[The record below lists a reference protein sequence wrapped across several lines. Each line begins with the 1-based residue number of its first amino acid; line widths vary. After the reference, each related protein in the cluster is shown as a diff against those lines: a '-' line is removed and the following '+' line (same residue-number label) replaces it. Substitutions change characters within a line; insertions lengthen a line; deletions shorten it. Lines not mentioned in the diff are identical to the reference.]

1 MMMSVEYDRM
11 HINDTLFKNR
21 SVFRLIHCSRTE
33 AFFASSFF
41 ASSFFASSPVVKQL
55 LVFALRQTG
64 FGEERQTDVHAKR
77 ASREN
82 AR

>member
-1 MMMSVEYDRM
+1 MMMSYQYDRM
-11 HINDTLFKNR
+11 RINDTLFKN
-21 SVFRLIHCSRTE
+21 V
-33 AFFASSFF
+33 

-55 LVFALRQTG
+55 SVFALRQTG

-77 ASREN
+77 ASRYN